1 MGLSLRKAW
10 PCEHRITL
18 LFWMLLNDLGCLWG
32 KVRFSQ
38 SLPES
43 LAALHV
49 SLGAGPGK
57 GSEDVQAQG
66 ADGVC
71 GLLARASPTGGRLS
85 LMKEK
90 PFSPHSRLLTSE
102 L

>member
-1 MGLSLRKAW
+1 MIWGA
-10 PCEHRITL
+10 
-18 LFWMLLNDLGCLWG
+18 FWG

-49 SLGAGPGK
+49 PLGAGPGK

-66 ADGVC
+66 ADGAC
-71 GLLARASPTGGRLS
+71 GLLATGDRLS
-85 LMKEK
+85 LMKKEK
-90 PFSPHSRLLTSE
+90 PFSPHSPLLTSE

>member
-1 MGLSLRKAW
+1 MSGAGWGGRSLGLDSLWSEETVGCWMGLSLRKVW

-18 LFWMLLNDLGCLWG
+18 FFGMLLNDLGCLLG

-49 SLGAGPGK
+49 PLGAGPGK
-57 GSEDVQAQG
+57 GSEDV
-66 ADGVC
+66 
-71 GLLARASPTGGRLS
+71 
-85 LMKEK
+85 
-90 PFSPHSRLLTSE
+90 
-102 L
+102 